1 VKKSHPHTH
10 ERMQKSYPKATTH
23 PPERG
28 VDLKAEQ
35 GRKTKSSRWN
45 LLGRCVC
52 VSSLLSFCL
61 PQTLLI
67 SKSGSVLGG
76 GGGSLQ
82 VHTHTY
88 NYTERDRGKTE
99 KVLKGIH
106 GADKTWSSFIL
117 RWGPPA
123 SECAVA
129 FYCWALNTSIASIR
143 AREETCGNCLS
154 LGAHAFADCARCTS
168 RRPLSLNFPPPY
180 TRNVKSSY
188 HC

>member
-76 GGGSLQ
+76 GGGRCKYT
-82 VHTHTY
+82 HTHINTQRETEGKQRKFLKE
-88 NYTERDRGKTE
+88 YTAQTK
-99 KVLKGIH
+99 H
-106 GADKTWSSFIL
+106 GARSSF
-117 RWGPPA
+117 A
-123 SECAVA
+123 
-129 FYCWALNTSIASIR
+129 
-143 AREETCGNCLS
+143 
-154 LGAHAFADCARCTS
+154 GAHQLQS
-168 RRPLSLNFPPPY
+168 VQLLSIVG
-180 TRNVKSSY
+180 R
-188 HC
+188 